1 MLFNRIHTAQNKG
14 PQFAKLI
21 MMFAYDAN
29 RPLDVQ
35 ETSVVQK
42 DEAEVHDISYA
53 SPVQGRVNAFLVVPK
68 GKGPFAGIVFGHW
81 GHGTRSEFL
90 PDAMLYAKAGAVSLL
105 IDYPW
110 DRTGSSRRTVDNI
123 DKPAQDLEAFTQ
135 AVVDA
140 HRGIDLLIARKDV
153 DPNRIAYVGHSFGA
167 QWGAILSAIDKRL
180 KTVVLMGGVGAQKD
194 ILVDN
199 PAPEFV
205 EYRNSLPQRTTRRL
219 FENSVASGCVAVH
232 IAFGHAGA
240 LSVREL

>member
-1 MLFNRIHTAQNKG
+1 MNTIVRNILALLF
-14 PQFAKLI
+14 
-21 MMFAYDAN
+21 Y
-29 RPLDVQ
+29 
-35 ETSVVQK
+35 VVQSAFIQDNRGSAICQAHNACSRTMRTVRSTSRK
-42 DEAEVHDISYA
+42 QALIQRDGAEIHDITYP

-140 HRGIDLLIARKDV
+140 RRGIDLLIARKNV

-167 QWGAILSAIDKRL
+167 QWGAIL
-180 KTVVLMGGVGAQKD
+180 
-194 ILVDN
+194 
-199 PAPEFV
+199 
-205 EYRNSLPQRTTRRL
+205 PQST
-219 FENSVASGCVAVH
+219 NG
-232 IAFGHAGA
+232 
-240 LSVREL
+240 